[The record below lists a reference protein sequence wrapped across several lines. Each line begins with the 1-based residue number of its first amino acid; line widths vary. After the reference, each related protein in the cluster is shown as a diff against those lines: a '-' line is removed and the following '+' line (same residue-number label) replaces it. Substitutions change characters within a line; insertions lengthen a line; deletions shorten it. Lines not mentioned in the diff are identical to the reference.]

1 MSDPGDTPATMQPIS
16 VHVPAGQASAIA
28 AEVER
33 APSGLG
39 DDVDRVPL
47 VRVWIG
53 PSLELVLTYGDADRL
68 ADALVDALA
77 TDDERRPVL
86 YPPSPA
92 LVNGW

>member
-1 MSDPGDTPATMQPIS
+1 MQPLTLTI
-16 VHVPAGQASAIA
+16 PAEHAEAIA

-33 APSGLG
+33 PPGFDGAE
-39 DDVDRVPL
+39 RVEL

-53 PSLELVLTYGDADRL
+53 PALELVLPLPAADRL

-77 TDDERRPVL
+77 ADDEQRPVL
-86 YPPSPA
+86 FPA